1 MRFAV
6 IGVGGAGGYFGA
18 RLAEAGNDVTF
29 IARGDH
35 LAAIRSSGLHVG
47 SVHGDVVVTAAATDD
62 PGEVGEVD
70 CVILGVKAWQV
81 PDAARAAA
89 SLVGPSTCVLPLQ
102 NGVEAPGQIADAL
115 GRDHALGGT
124 AKIIA
129 FRVGPGH
136 VVHAGAEPTVEL
148 GELDGTRSTR
158 AEALRQALDDA
169 KGVTATIP
177 DDIRVAMWMKFLL
190 IAGWSGVGAVTR
202 APIGTTRSMP
212 GTRRLLEGAMAEVEQ
227 VAAAHG
233 VPLPTGVVA
242 ATMAFV
248 DGLPAQG
255 TASLQRD
262 IAEGLPSELESLSGA
277 VGRLGAA
284 AGVPTPVNDFLYDAL
299 LPQESRARGQIDF

>member
-18 RLAEAGNDVTF
+18 RLAEAGHDVTF
-29 IARGDH
+29 IARGQH
-35 LAAIRSSGLHVG
+35 LAAIRSSGLRVD
-47 SVHGDVVVTAAATDD
+47 SVDGDAVVKAAATDD
-62 PGEVGEVD
+62 PGEVGGVD

-81 PDAARAAA
+81 PQAAQSAA
-89 SLVGPSTCVLPLQ
+89 SMVGPSTAVLPLQ
-102 NGVEAPGQIADAL
+102 NGVEAPGQIAEAV

-124 AKIIA
+124 ARIIA
-129 FRVGPGH
+129 FRAGPGH
-136 VVHAGAEPTVEL
+136 VVHTGAVPTIEL
-148 GELDGTRSTR
+148 GELDGTRSAR
-158 AEALRQALDDA
+158 VEALCQVLDEA

-202 APIGTTRSMP
+202 APIGTTRSVA

-233 VPLPTGVVA
+233 VQLPPGAVA

-248 DGLPAQG
+248 DGLPAHG

-262 IAEGLPSELESLSGA
+262 IAAGQPSELESLNGA
-277 VGRLGAA
+277 VTRLGAA
-284 AGVPTPVNDFLYDAL
+284 VGVPTPVNAFLYDAL